1 MAATMNPGVG
11 ITREDLELAI
21 EPVISRVAALEAPV
35 VANVEADVVTGS
47 EFRLFKWL
55 GTFALA
61 TVVAGFGLLYQQVSD
76 LRVGLERLHTDVLSE
91 IHGLRSEMHAGFAS
105 VREDMHTEHES
116 IREDMHTEHESI
128 REDMHAEH
136 ESIRED
142 MHTEHESIR
151 EDMHAEHESIRE
163 VMHTEHSST
172 REDISGVRERVVRVE
187 TLLDGSVEEGR

>member
-21 EPVISRVAALEAPV
+21 EPVISRVAALEASV
-35 VANVEADVVTGS
+35 AANVEADVVTGS

-76 LRVGLERLHTDVLSE
+76 LRVGMERLHTDVLGE

-105 VREDMHTEHES
+105 
-116 IREDMHTEHESI
+116 IREE
-128 REDMHAEH
+128 MHAEH
-136 ESIRED
+136 ASIRE
-142 MHTEHESIR
+142 E
-151 EDMHAEHESIRE
+151 MHAEHASIRE
-163 VMHTEHSST
+163 EMHAEHASIREEMRTEHSST
-172 REDISGVRERVVRVE
+172 RQDISGVRERVIRVE
-187 TLLDGSVEEGR
+187 TLLDGSAEEGG

>member
-1 MAATMNPGVG
+1 MNPGVG
-11 ITREDLELAI
+11 ITREDLELAS

-61 TVVAGFGLLYQQVSD
+61 TVMAGFGLLYQQVSD
-76 LRVGLERLHTDVLSE
+76 LRVGLERLHTDVLGE

-105 VREDMHTEHES
+105 IREEMHTEHES
-116 IREDMHTEHESI
+116 I
-128 REDMHAEH
+128 
-136 ESIRED
+136 
-142 MHTEHESIR
+142 
-151 EDMHAEHESIRE
+151 
-163 VMHTEHSST
+163 

-187 TLLDGSVEEGR
+187 TLLDGSVEKGR